1 MSAGG
6 AFGGNRGL
14 RPVPPEKGVFP
25 LDHMHECDLEKKDYL
40 NCLKSSS
47 HQSEKC
53 RQFSKKYLECR
64 MAKNL
69 MARQDMSELGF
80 GKETEA
86 EALVENES
94 KRING
99 CQLMDRIY
107 SYRKEHL
114 LMLATPAKVL
124 GKLKQRTMLFLFIR
138 STASVS
144 SGEWKRK
151 KRNVL

>member
-1 MSAGG
+1 
-6 AFGGNRGL
+6 
-14 RPVPPEKGVFP
+14 
-25 LDHMHECDLEKKDYL
+25 
-40 NCLKSSS
+40 
-47 HQSEKC
+47 
-53 RQFSKKYLECR
+53 
-64 MAKNL
+64 NL